1 MSLLFRSIFFVL
13 FTLEFAHSQGFNK
26 SICFD
31 KDYRYLSND
40 PRVGRVQKPEGKSG
54 CTATMIGRACAITA
68 GHCHKKY
75 QDLHFNVPLSSK
87 EGKINLSRPED
98 VYSVVKDS
106 IVYSEKQKGDDYG
119 VFRLQANQIT
129 GMYPGDAQGFYPI
142 RYYPASAG
150 TYIRVV
156 GFGADRD
163 EGHEERNYAQQT
175 SFSNINE
182 IENTF
187 ITYQA
192 DTWGG
197 SSGSP
202 VIDLNNRIIG
212 IHTHGDCDAEGGRN
226 SGTLIYNNHRLVQAI
241 QQCLEWEHYNL

>member
-1 MSLLFRSIFFVL
+1 MSLLLKSVL
-13 FTLEFAHSQGFNK
+13 FSLIFLSSNESFSNNK
-26 SICFD
+26 SICFER
-31 KDYRYLSND
+31 DYRYLSND

-54 CTATMIGRACAITA
+54 CTATLIGRSCAISA
-68 GHCHKKY
+68 GHCFRKY
-75 QDLHFNVPLSSK
+75 QDMHFNVPLSTK
-87 EGKINLSRPED
+87 EGKISLSKPED
-98 VYSVVKDS
+98 IYPVVEES
-106 IVYSEKQKGDDYG
+106 IVYSEREKGDDYG
-119 VFRLQANQIT
+119 VFRVGRNKVS
-129 GMYPGDAQGFYPI
+129 GNYPGDAQGFYDI
-142 RYYPASAG
+142 RYYSVNPG
-150 TYIRVV
+150 TYIRVI
-156 GFGADRD
+156 GYGADRD

-182 IENTF
+182 VEQTY

-212 IHTHGDCDAEGGRN
+212 IHTHGDCDEEGGRN
-226 SGTLIYNNHRLVQAI
+226 SGTLIYNNQRLIEAI